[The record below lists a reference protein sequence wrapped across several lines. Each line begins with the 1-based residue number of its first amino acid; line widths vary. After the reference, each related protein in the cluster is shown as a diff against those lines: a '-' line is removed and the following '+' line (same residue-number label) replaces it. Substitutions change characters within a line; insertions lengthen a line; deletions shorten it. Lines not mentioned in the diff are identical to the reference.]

1 MNSSRKFVHCQRKV
15 RGYTSSIELVRVE
28 LLNMLNQWQASGF
41 SSVVRFPGTYGIN
54 VSR

>member
-1 MNSSRKFVHCQRKV
+1 MNRSRQFIHCQHKV
-15 RGYTSSIELVRVE
+15 RGYTSAIKLVRVE
-28 LLNMLNQWQASGF
+28 LLNTLNQWQASGF